1 MINFGSI
8 AKGVPISVIAIE
20 AKLVSIWENKR
31 FFNIN
36 VLTLRSNLY
45 ILNNLFVSS
54 FTSNL
59 CGIIGVVYGIP

>member
-8 AKGVPISVIAIE
+8 AKGVPISVIAFE
-20 AKLVSIWENKR
+20 VKLVSIWENKR

-36 VLTLRSNLY
+36 VLTFRPNLY
-45 ILNNLFVSS
+45 ILYYLFVSS
-54 FTSNL
+54 FSSKL